1 MFFSPDSPES
11 AAWLQGEHAG
21 HHGPDSL
28 SVHGGARDG
37 SADEGI
43 SASLQQQ
50 HELWGKAGLDCSAGL
65 EAEITQGLEQKPLQI
80 PCGYLWDF
88 CAWSACEVCSVLLG
102 KADVR

>member
-1 MFFSPDSPES
+1 MMFFSPDSPES

-50 HELWGKAGLDCSAGL
+50 HEL
-65 EAEITQGLEQKPLQI
+65 
-80 PCGYLWDF
+80 
-88 CAWSACEVCSVLLG
+88 
-102 KADVR
+102 